1 MRKLIVSNFITLDG
15 FYESKDKTI
24 DGLFDYLHK
33 DYHGDNAFDQYNT
46 ELLQASETLILS
58 GRKSFL
64 ENMTYW
70 ANLPNNPNATKIRL
84 EFAKRIKEINKV
96 VVSDKITLEEIA
108 ALENTRIIRVADATQ
123 EIAALKQQSGG
134 HLLIQLSRIL
144 WNHLLIHDL
153 IDELHL
159 TTFPIIAGDGIPLFD
174 GRPAIALKL
183 LSSRTW
189 TGSGN
194 VLICYAVSPSSQ

>member
-1 MRKLIVSNFITLDG
+1 MRKLIISNFITLDG

-24 DGLFDYLHK
+24 NSLFDYLHK
-33 DYHGDNAFDQYNT
+33 DYHGDDAFDQYNT
-46 ELLQASETLILS
+46 ELLYRSDTLILS

-70 ANLPNNPNATKIRL
+70 AGLSKDPNATKIRL
-84 EFAKRIKEINKV
+84 KFAKRIREIPKI
-96 VVSDKITLEEIA
+96 VVSDKITLEEITT
-108 ALENTRIIRVADATQ
+108 LENTRIVRVADILT
-123 EIAALKQQSGG
+123 EITTLKQQSGEN
-134 HLLIQLSRIL
+134 LLIQLSRIL
-144 WNHLLIHDL
+144 WNHLLVHDL

-174 GRPAIALKL
+174 GRPPISLKL

-194 VLICYAVSPSSQ
+194 VLSCYAVSPSSQ